1 MALIT
6 GSGRKRKLSN
16 YRSKRDIKRRTT
28 LRKAKFTD
36 DIEPNYQ
43 KLVNESNESDI
54 DVLHA
59 DSSEDMSTAE
69 SEHMETLSSI
79 DGDNSNDISK
89 DVEEGSISMES
100 NSERV
105 DFRQE
110 CIEELCSIETAV
122 LVIEKMEEAGNLHD
136 FMNLIRLLASGEL
149 PADNIVLLLLFD
161 RVRFQKCKSTVGMRY
176 RDKTKLFWSIVYRL
190 CKGVGLRFFSG
201 EKNWGQVVNNTSEKS
216 KYIPHKSKINFAVP
230 DEKVLR
236 KLSHQKLPKIIP
248 PGIIKTTLDMLN
260 NKDDLI
266 LMADGKLVTKGLKSE
281 FVGDVD
287 LFGHENAPNLTELRN
302 YLDKQIDY
310 VCNSMRHFKTLN
322 NEDRVTNIM
331 ELVENLND
339 LTMKVRMF
347 YKDEKNRLQ
356 KLLTG
361 NYPSKPDKA
370 VSTCKTN
377 IYTSCIWIRKALN
390 INLKLLRFLSQL
402 QHNMHLFNSAN
413 SIEISQC
420 RNLRLLHEPMYVLQS
435 IDRNDFPHLIKKYSD
450 EWIEMLKESLVTDDT
465 LGDSLGL
472 NGMQQMKRHY
482 KQFIQ
487 DNYEEDY
494 FSRVNYKQYEIDAMT
509 TLCSILT
516 PAYLPSCAVMYEEG
530 ISFLPGQRH
539 ATLLS
544 SSPCAVIRY

>member
-6 GSGRKRKLSN
+6 GLGRKRKLSN
-16 YRSKRDIKRRTT
+16 YRSKRDIKRRTK
-28 LRKAKFTD
+28 LRKGKDPA

-43 KLVNESNESDI
+43 KLVNELNESDI

-69 SEHMETLSSI
+69 SDHMETLSSI

-89 DVEEGSISMES
+89 DVEEGSNSMES
-100 NSERV
+100 NDERV

-136 FMNLIRLLASGEL
+136 FMNFIRLLASGEL
-149 PADNIVLLLLFD
+149 PVDNIVLLLLFD
-161 RVRFQKCKSTVGMRY
+161 CVRFQKCKSTVGMRY

-201 EKNWGQVVNNTSEKS
+201 EKNWGQVVNKTSERS
-216 KYIPHKSKINFAVP
+216 KCIPHKSKINFAVP
-230 DEKVLR
+230 DEKVLH
-236 KLSHQKLPKIIP
+236 KLSQKLPKIIP

-287 LFGHENAPNLTELRN
+287 LFGHENTPNLTELRN

-347 YKDEKNRLQ
+347 YKDEKKQ
-356 KLLTG
+356 IT
-361 NYPSKPDKA
+361 
-370 VSTCKTN
+370 
-377 IYTSCIWIRKALN
+377 
-390 INLKLLRFLSQL
+390 
-402 QHNMHLFNSAN
+402 
-413 SIEISQC
+413 EIVDWE
-420 RNLRLLHEPMYVLQS
+420 LP
-435 IDRNDFPHLIKKYSD
+435 
-450 EWIEMLKESLVTDDT
+450 
-465 LGDSLGL
+465 
-472 NGMQQMKRHY
+472 QQ
-482 KQFIQ
+482 
-487 DNYEEDY
+487 
-494 FSRVNYKQYEIDAMT
+494 T
-509 TLCSILT
+509 
-516 PAYLPSCAVMYEEG
+516 
-530 ISFLPGQRH
+530 
-539 ATLLS
+539 
-544 SSPCAVIRY
+544 